1 MRKKTSFWA
10 LAALLFLL
18 SCGDVDR
25 YVALGGFAQGGTY
38 TVKLNLK
45 GVHVQTQTLQ
55 TAVDSLLREID
66 FTLSGYNKA
75 SLLSRLNAGETITPN
90 PMLVELYD
98 RSYRLY
104 AQSEGAFDVSCGP
117 LFNVWGFG
125 FTADSLPGA
134 DLLAA
139 AVARSGMGRLKPTME
154 EALAP
159 DGTLR
164 ASDLLKEPGG
174 EAPILNFNAIAQG
187 YSCDLV
193 AAYLRS
199 MGVRDMLVDIG
210 EIYCEGRNPGG
221 RPWAVGIDSPIDGN
235 NTPGAD
241 MQGVWHSSGTEA
253 GQGIV
258 TSGNY
263 RKFYVRDGRKYSH
276 TIDPRTAAPVT
287 HNLLS
292 ATVVAPD
299 ATTADAV
306 ATWCMVVGFDEA
318 VRRVRELGLE
328 GCLIYDEDGQMR
340 LWTTPGFNFSTGN

>member
-1 MRKKTSFWA
+1 MRKKTSLWA
-10 LAALLFLL
+10 LCALLALL
-18 SCGDVDR
+18 SCQGADR
-25 YVALGGFAQGGTY
+25 YIALSGYAQGGTY

-45 GVHVQTQTLQ
+45 GVRAQPQAIQ
-55 TAVDSLLREID
+55 TAVDSLLKEID

-90 PMLVELYD
+90 AILCELYD

-104 AQSEGAFDVSCGP
+104 TQSEGAFDVACGP

-125 FTADSLPGA
+125 FTRDTMP
-134 DLLAA
+134 DAA
-139 AVARSGMGRLKPTME
+139 QIAGAVARSGMGRLKPTME
-154 EALAP
+154 EAVSPA
-159 DGTLR
+159 GTLNAR
-164 ASDLLKEPGG
+164 DLLLDAAWA
-174 EAPILNFNAIAQG
+174 APILNFNAIAQG
-187 YSCDLV
+187 YSCDCV

-199 MGVRDMLVDIG
+199 LGVKDMLVDIG

-221 RPWAVGIDSPIDGN
+221 RPWAVGIDSPVDGN

-241 MQGVWHSSGTEA
+241 MQGVWHSSGAA
-253 GQGIV
+253 GQGVV

-263 RKFYVRDGRKYSH
+263 RKFYVRDGKKYSH

-306 ATWCMVVGFDEA
+306 ATWCMVVGFGDA
-318 VRRVRELGLE
+318 VRLLGTLGLE
-328 GCLIYDEDGQMR
+328 GCLIYDRDGAMQ
-340 LWTTPGFNFSTGN
+340 LWHTPGFDLAVQR